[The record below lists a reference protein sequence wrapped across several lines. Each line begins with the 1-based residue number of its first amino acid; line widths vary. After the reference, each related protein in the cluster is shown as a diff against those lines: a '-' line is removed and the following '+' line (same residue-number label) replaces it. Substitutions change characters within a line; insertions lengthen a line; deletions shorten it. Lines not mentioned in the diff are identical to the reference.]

1 MRSFMVDSSV
11 IIEHLKGNPNARA
24 ILELLAEYDETACI
38 NDVVASE
45 VLFIYLKRATGKS
58 YLTLKKEKEFVR
70 NVEKSPVYNL
80 LKEFKFLEVN
90 EFIFREVRRIID
102 EHGLLPNDAFIL
114 ATAKFYRCRALI
126 TLDSDF
132 QEACRKEGIK
142 VISSPGELEKEL
154 KKL

>member
-11 IIEHLKGNPNARA
+11 IIEHLKGNPSAKA

-45 VLFIYLKRATGKS
+45 IIFIYLKRATGKS

-70 NVEKSPVYNL
+70 NVEKSPVYSL
-80 LKEFKFLEVN
+80 LEEFKFLDVN
-90 EFIFREVRRIID
+90 EFVFREARRIID

-114 ATAKFYRCRALI
+114 ATAKFYRCRALV

-132 QEACRKEGIK
+132 QEVCENEGIR
-142 VISSPGELEKEL
+142 VISSPEELEEEL